1 MPKLTVQAID
11 SAAAMD
17 EIVSKLGPDAVIL
30 STTKLNGKVV
40 MEAASGNLNSSI
52 SHAND
57 KKFTNIFSEQMIR
70 TPQGKSLGSKKLD
83 DKVTAIHTGDDV
95 GNSMT
100 LGNIEIKS
108 LSKQLSDLR
117 RMMDGLFLT
126 DFDGLN
132 QNLSSNSRVI
142 LQQAGFSSAVLND
155 FKTSYLGQT
164 YHDGCNKFLADIS
177 THLTH
182 HDSESLFAKKFIFVT
197 GYSGTGRTTMV
208 GKITAALK
216 ESLPHKEVITVE
228 MIEQGQRPNAQ
239 LQDFCRLLNSQVYTI
254 NLEAP
259 AANFN
264 EIKQN
269 EVMVIDLAVPLQHA
283 AKKLSDMVE
292 KLDAKNI
299 GVLATIP
306 ASTSSNMISLT
317 MNELKKL
324 DLMVALTKLDEC
336 DITTSEFSSLATID
350 AKIGLFSASKSIMDA
365 PIFASQNVLMQYLRE
380 NLFSTVKQD
389 PINDR
394 SDI

>member
-40 MEAASGNLNSSI
+40 MEAASGNLNSPI

-83 DKVTAIHTGDDV
+83 DKVTTIHTGDDV

-100 LGNIEIKS
+100 LGNIEIKN

-142 LQQAGFSSAVLND
+142 LQQAGFSSTVLND
-155 FKTSYLGQT
+155 FKTSYQGQT

-283 AKKLSDMVE
+283 AKKLSDMLE

-380 NLFSTVKQD
+380 NFFSTVKQD